1 MMVIFQ
7 STFSASMIESAALI
21 SINTSMA
28 APARARERIVPPT
41 AIAFAVAGHELV
53 K

>member
-28 APARARERIVPPT
+28 AQRGRGRGASAYGDR
-41 AIAFAVAGHELV
+41 FCVAAHELV